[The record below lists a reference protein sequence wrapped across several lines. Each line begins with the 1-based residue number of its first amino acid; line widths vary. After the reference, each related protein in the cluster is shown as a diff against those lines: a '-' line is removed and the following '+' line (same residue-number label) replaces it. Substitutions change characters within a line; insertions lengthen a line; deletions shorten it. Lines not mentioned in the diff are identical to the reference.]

1 MFSLSCTLQIAT
13 FLWPYLAISLE
24 NRIYDAHYPTD
35 APILSWR
42 HKRKRPVREDADP
55 DMPPDVAISIRNL
68 EKNFVT
74 SILHPKRGVVT
85 ALADLTLDI
94 PKFGIFVLLGSNG

>member
-1 MFSLSCTLQIAT
+1 MFSLLCILQIST
-13 FLWPYLAISLE
+13 FLWPYLALLLE
-24 NRIYDAHYPTD
+24 RRIYDARYPTD

-42 HKRKRPVREDADP
+42 HKRKLPVPEDAAP
-55 DMPPDVAISIRNL
+55 DMPPDVAVSIRNL
-68 EKNFVT
+68 EKKFIT

-85 ALADLTLDI
+85 ALTDLTLDI